1 MDVAPSMATCLRC
14 NGDATKPCTCNH

>member
-14 NGDATKPCTCNH
+14 NGDASKPCTCNH